1 VSVSFKQQSAHL
13 PAIRADMPEHGRW
26 SATAQQQVLRR
37 LDKTFRAFFRRGYG
51 FPRFRAK
58 SRFHAAEMRVGNG
71 LTLPKSGKLG
81 IVGVPGELRVRWHR
95 PLPSKPASAI
105 VTRQNGKWC
114 VIFHVEVPIEPR
126 GGRGTSVGLDL
137 GLPQLAALTS
147 GDPILRPNWT
157 KRALREQRRRQ
168 RAIARCKRGSKTCAK
183 RLHQLAKMH
192 ERVANRR
199 RNHLH
204 QVSHDLVKQYDRI
217 AIEDLKVTPMLA
229 TRPYLARDI
238 HDAAWTTLTALLD
251 YKAERAGIELVK
263 VDPSHTSSTCPGC
276 NAVAAK
282 PLHQRTHRCGCGFV
296 GDRHVVAAMVVH
308 HRAFGCWPGAGQGSP
323 SLDCSRA

>member
-1 VSVSFKQQSAHL
+1 MLLSYKYRIEPDRAQASAMDEMLAAFCDLYNGALEERIAAYRRCGVSVSFKQQSAHL

-114 VIFHVEVPIEPR
+114 VIFTSRVRDAEPVSAS
-126 GGRGTSVGLDL
+126 TSAC
-137 GLPQLAALTS
+137 PS
-147 GDPILRPNWT
+147 W
-157 KRALREQRRRQ
+157 RR
-168 RAIARCKRGSKTCAK
+168 
-183 RLHQLAKMH
+183 
-192 ERVANRR
+192 
-199 RNHLH
+199 
-204 QVSHDLVKQYDRI
+204 
-217 AIEDLKVTPMLA
+217 
-229 TRPYLARDI
+229 
-238 HDAAWTTLTALLD
+238 
-251 YKAERAGIELVK
+251 
-263 VDPSHTSSTCPGC
+263 
-276 NAVAAK
+276 
-282 PLHQRTHRCGCGFV
+282 
-296 GDRHVVAAMVVH
+296 
-308 HRAFGCWPGAGQGSP
+308 
-323 SLDCSRA
+323 